1 MSGQQEEEPAIE
13 SPVLEHRSSF
23 AVGPGES
30 AIQDMNA
37 AKGNPFEEEKKDRP
51 PQDAIQEMF
60 ECRITNLVE
69 FTNKKDQKQEKK
81 KSEVLNDIVLYV

>member
-1 MSGQQEEEPAIE
+1 MSGQQEEEQVNEHPA
-13 SPVLEHRSSF
+13 LEHRSSF
-23 AVGPGES
+23 ALGPGES

-37 AKGNPFEEEKKDRP
+37 AQSNPFEEEKKDSP

-69 FTNKKDQKQEKK
+69 FTNKKDQNQEKK
-81 KSEVLNDIVLYV
+81 